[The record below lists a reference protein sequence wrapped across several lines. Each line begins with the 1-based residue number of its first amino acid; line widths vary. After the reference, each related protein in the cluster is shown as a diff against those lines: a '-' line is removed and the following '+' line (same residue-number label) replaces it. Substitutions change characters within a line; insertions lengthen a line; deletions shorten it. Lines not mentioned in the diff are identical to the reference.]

1 VEDLAVRFLA
11 PHWLYA
17 IAALPLIFILFMF
30 DEHGRQKRFS
40 QFIGKALW
48 GRLVPELD
56 PKARR
61 RKLLTWLGAMVFLF
75 LALAR
80 PQWGTHEEVVH
91 ASGLDVMI
99 ALDIS
104 NSMNTE
110 DVAPSRL
117 LKAKHLVRTLAERLQ
132 GDRVGLVSFAGSGY
146 LACPLTTDTEYLLE
160 QLSIQTPKLLAT
172 QGTDIGIGL
181 EAALKALD
189 RASEEGDH
197 HEQSSEPSSNQ
208 ASRVIILVT
217 DGEDFEGHAAEA
229 ADQLKNE
236 GVKLYIFGVG
246 TQKGGPIPVRD
257 EDGTLRGYKKDR
269 DGQAVLSTFKPDAM
283 MQLASAAGGQYWN
296 ASTDEGEVTELL
308 KDMGALHQGELA
320 EHHYLTY
327 EERFQYPL
335 AIAIFLFLLELT
347 LATRKRAAAL
357 VFAVLCL
364 AAALKSPEARAEA
377 PVDAYLE
384 NQKGIDAY
392 KKGQIEEARKR
403 FGSAQALDPAAPELQ
418 YNQGLVQLEGGDPD
432 AAIQD
437 FRDAAQGAMKT
448 GNTGLAGR
456 SLFNLG
462 SALTKKGDI
471 NGAIQ
476 SYLATI
482 DAAHKSAQGKPDAK
496 SAELE
501 SDARK
506 NIELLVQQQQKQK
519 QDQQQQQQ
527 NQQQQQQQQQQQDQN
542 QKNNS
547 GNDQQKNQD
556 KEQDKKQDQGQDQKQ
571 QEQQQQQQN
580 QQQQQQQYET
590 GSGNRNFKSE
600 KLSEEDAER
609 VMAELKNKE
618 QDLQVRQ
625 AIKKQN
631 ANRENDYK
639 DW

>member
-1 VEDLAVRFLA
+1 VVEGLAVRFLA
-11 PHWLYA
+11 PQWLYA
-17 IAALPLIFILFMF
+17 ITLLPLIFVFFLL
-30 DEHGRQKRFS
+30 DERGREKRFA

-56 PKARR
+56 PRARR
-61 RKLLTWLGAMVFLF
+61 RKLFTWLGGMVFVF

-104 NSMNTE
+104 NSMNVE

-160 QLSIQTPKLLAT
+160 QLSIQTPRLLAT

-189 RASEEGDH
+189 RASEEGEH
-197 HEQSSEPSSNQ
+197 HEQSTDPATSQ

-229 ADQLKNE
+229 ADQLKTE

-246 TQKGGPIPVRD
+246 TQKGGPIPMRD
-257 EDGTLRGYKKDR
+257 EDSTLRGYKKDH
-269 DGQAVLSTFKPDAM
+269 DGQAVISTFKPDAM
-283 MQLASAAGGQYWN
+283 IQLASAAGGQYWN
-296 ASTDEGEVTELL
+296 ATTDEGEVTELL

-320 EHHYLTY
+320 EHRYLTY

-347 LATRKRAAAL
+347 LATRKKTAAL
-357 VFAVLCL
+357 VLLFCL
-364 AAALKSPEARAEA
+364 GTILGSRDARAEA

-392 KKGQIEEARKR
+392 KKGQMEEARKR
-403 FGSAQALDPAAPELQ
+403 FGSAQALDPSAPELQ
-418 YNQGLVQLEGGDPD
+418 YNQGLVQLDGGDPD
-432 AAIQD
+432 AAAQD
-437 FRDAAQGAMKT
+437 FKDAAQGAMKS
-448 GNTGLAGR
+448 GDTGLAGR

-482 DAAHKSAQGKPDAK
+482 DAARKGKPDAK

-506 NIELLVQQQQKQK
+506 NIELLIQQKQKQKQQPNQQQQQKQ
-519 QDQQQQQQ
+519 DQQQ
-527 NQQQQQQQQQQQDQN
+527 NQQQQQQQSQDQK
-542 QKNNS
+542 QNS
-547 GNDQQKNQD
+547 GGDQQKNQEKEKD
-556 KEQDKKQDQGQDQKQ
+556 KNQDQGQDQKQ
-571 QEQQQQQQN
+571 KDQQQPQN
-580 QQQQQQQYET
+580 QQQQEQRYET